1 MENACCCRN
10 KKKQDKR
17 CAFIWLLLPL
27 DLRLLIKE
35 RWIFS
40 KIVKFSNFLISPGW
54 IKKYKAALSK
64 SDFAWFNSYFM
75 RLVIVPLAAN
85 IGNLQPLISSANIFF
100 LYDFY
105 NVIIH
110 NDFYSDLL
118 LCNFRFFKDVE
129 INGRKLFR

>member
-1 MENACCCRN
+1 MRFYLTFGVLGSKVVN
-10 KKKQDKR
+10 KRTMNLFKGSEYFQ
-17 CAFIWLLLPL
+17 
-27 DLRLLIKE
+27 
-35 RWIFS
+35 
-40 KIVKFSNFLISPGW
+40 FSNFTWLNQ
-54 IKKYKAALSK
+54 KYKPALSK

-85 IGNLQPLISSANIFF
+85 IGNLQPLISCADIFF